1 MSRIS
6 AVSAQERRI
15 QFSDILENMMSAYS
29 NDIETYYGN
38 TFGFSISKKK
48 LPCFFMSPKA
58 ALILD
63 GVIYNSQ
70 ELAVETGI
78 KSANDVEILNALI
91 EKFGVIKALSKLNG
105 DYAVIYID
113 HVNNFTWAARDPMGM
128 RPLYYSFVPDI
139 GIIFSSQP
147 GGILKSG
154 LVSSEA
160 DEEYLVRYG
169 AMHYRM
175 IDNELKKS
183 PYKYISQCE
192 AGVAS
197 RFDSSNKKSH
207 FKFFDI
213 SNEADYEGNEE
224 NLAKDYQELL
234 LDAVSIRLKK
244 FSNPAFT
251 LSGGMDSSSV
261 LACASKIG
269 GKQIAYSCLYEDKT
283 YDEREEIIDML
294 SENVSD
300 WRQVIIPDDIDIVSE
315 IDQLIKIHDEPVATG
330 TWLSHRKLCESAG
343 AQGFNAI
350 FGGLGGDE
358 LNAGEYEY
366 FPMHFADLQ
375 IQGKTVILENEI
387 NHWVKNHN
395 HPVFAKSPVIANE
408 LIKRLV
414 DLNEP
419 GKCLPDLQRLMKYQ
433 HVIDDSFLDIGHIRP
448 TMEIKFSSYLKNR
461 TWQDLTRETIPC
473 CIRAEDRH
481 GAYYG
486 LPPVLPFLDKRL
498 VDFMYKVPGSLKIK
512 NGVTKVLL
520 RRAMMGILPEK
531 TRVRVKKTGWNAPAH
546 VWFIG
551 QGANN
556 LRDLVNSDDFR
567 SLGLYR
573 KDVVLDIIDEH
584 ENIVRNKIPKEN
596 HMMFLWQLLN
606 LIRWNKYLKQL
617 KKI

>member
-1 MSRIS
+1 MST
-6 AVSAQERRI
+6 
-15 QFSDILENMMSAYS
+15 YS

-38 TFGFSISKKK
+38 TFGFSISQKKS
-48 LPCFFMSPKA
+48 PCFFKSPKA

-78 KSANDVEILNALI
+78 KSDNDVEILNALI
-91 EKFGVIKALSKLNG
+91 EKFGFIKALSKLNG

-113 HVNNFTWAARDPMGM
+113 NVNNCTWAARDPMGM
-128 RPLYYSFVPDI
+128 RPLYYSPVPDI

-147 GGILKSG
+147 SGILRSG
-154 LVSSEA
+154 LISPEA

-175 IDNELKKS
+175 IDNEPNKS
-183 PYKYISQCE
+183 PYKHISQCE
-192 AGVAS
+192 AGIS
-197 RFDSSNKKSH
+197 MRFDSSNKKSS

-213 SNEADYEGNEE
+213 SNEDEFEGNEE
-224 NLAKDYQELL
+224 NLAKEYQELL

-244 FSNPAFT
+244 FSNPTFT

-269 GKQIAYSCLYEDKT
+269 GKQIAYSSLYEDKT

-300 WRQVIIPDDIDIVSE
+300 WRQVMIPDEIDIVSE
-315 IDQLIKIHDEPVATG
+315 IDQLIKIHDEPVATA
-330 TWLSHRKLCESAG
+330 TWLSHRRLCESAG

-366 FPMHFADLQ
+366 FPMHFADLKL
-375 IQGKTVILENEI
+375 QGKGSILENEI

-395 HPVFAKSPVIANE
+395 HPVFTKSPAIANE

-419 GKCLPDLQRLMKYQ
+419 GKCLPDLQRLMKYR
-433 HVIDDSFLDIGHIRP
+433 HVLVDSLLGIDQIRP
-448 TMEIKFSSYLKNR
+448 KMELKFSSYLKNR

-481 GAYYG
+481 GAHYG

-512 NGVTKVLL
+512 NGITKVLL
-520 RRAMMGILPEK
+520 RKAMHGILPEA
-531 TRVRVKKTGWNAPAH
+531 TRTRVKKTGWNAPSH
-546 VWFIG
+546 VWFSG
-551 QGANN
+551 RGANN
-556 LRDLVNSDDFR
+556 LRDLVNSESFR
-567 SLGLYR
+567 SLGLY
-573 KDVVLDIIDEH
+573 KKEIVMKIIDDH
-584 ENIVRNKIPKEN
+584 ENIVINHLPKEN
-596 HMMFLWQLLN
+596 HMMFLWPLVN
-606 LIRWNKYLKQL
+606 MIRWKERMLEVVKN
-617 KKI
+617 